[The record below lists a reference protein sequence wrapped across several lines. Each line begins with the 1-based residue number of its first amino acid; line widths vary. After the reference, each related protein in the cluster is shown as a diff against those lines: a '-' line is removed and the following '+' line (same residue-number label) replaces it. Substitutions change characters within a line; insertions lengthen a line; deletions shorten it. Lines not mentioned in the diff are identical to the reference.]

1 LLQPSPRHPDQV
13 MTLGRLA
20 PTIGAMA
27 TDVPSAGAAPPQPQP
42 QHPHTGRLVALGVVL
57 ALGLGGLAALVIN
70 RGDSGTAT
78 TTPPAGVTIE
88 HNATVTTPA
97 PTVSVQTVTA
107 PPTTVQV
114 TPSVTVQGKTTSTA
128 P

>member
-1 LLQPSPRHPDQV
+1 
-13 MTLGRLA
+13 MTLRRVA
-20 PTIGAMA
+20 PIIGAMT
-27 TDVPSAGAAPPQPQP
+27 TDVPAAGAAPPQQ
-42 QHPHTGRLVALGVVL
+42 QSHRNRGLVALAVVL
-57 ALGLGGLAALVIN
+57 GLGLGGVAAAVIS

-78 TTPPAGVTIE
+78 NAPPAGVTVE

-107 PPTTVQV
+107 PPATIQVQP
-114 TPSVTVQGKTTSTA
+114 TVTVEGQATSTA